1 MEPKLIIIILQH
13 KMRQMDIL
21 EPDSFSP
28 KIVFRKLLTFGSWE
42 RDISDC
48 GTARSILSARA
59 VNLLLEQEY
68 GSGREVKGRQEKR
81 QEGEDHSIV
90 TQL

>member
-48 GTARSILSARA
+48 GTARSILSQGCKLVIGTA
-59 VNLLLEQEY
+59 VWQWE
-68 GSGREVKGRQEKR
+68 GS
-81 QEGEDHSIV
+81 
-90 TQL
+90 